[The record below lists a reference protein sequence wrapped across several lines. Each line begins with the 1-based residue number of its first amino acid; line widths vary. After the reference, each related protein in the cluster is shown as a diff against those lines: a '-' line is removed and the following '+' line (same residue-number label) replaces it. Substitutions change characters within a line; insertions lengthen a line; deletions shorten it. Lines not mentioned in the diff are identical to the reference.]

1 MDAIMERIQDVFLT
15 LTEILQDLPYYPYSA
30 IGIGVAI
37 LLLLILLLVMRGR
50 SSKKKTTKS
59 ATPPMVGKGK
69 DRAPVRGLAI
79 DGLRQ
84 SGDIDTK
91 IVEDIKNSP
100 MGRIVLPQEEAP
112 KKPPVDPQLIEQ
124 AVKACQAKYQE
135 MYIEMY
141 IGLGLMSDFERL
153 RTEVSKRLAD
163 GQETYHAISELKLT
177 PEGVVLMQ
185 MASVA
190 GNILQTGEQHIG
202 KGLLGIHGQELH
214 SVYRYALT
222 TMQEK
227 GMATIDETQAKLNY
241 MERKIKE
248 LG

>member
-15 LTEILQDLPYYPYSA
+15 LTETLQSLPYYPYSA
-30 IGIGVAI
+30 IGIGAAI
-37 LLLLILLLVMRGR
+37 LLLLLLLLLMRGR
-50 SSKKKTTKS
+50 SPKKKKKS
-59 ATPPMVGKGK
+59 AAPPMTGRGK
-69 DRAPVRGLAI
+69 DRVPVRGLAV

-84 SGDIDTK
+84 SGDIDEK

-112 KKPPVDPQLIEQ
+112 QKPPVDPQLIEQ

-153 RTEVSKRLAD
+153 RTEVSRRLAD

-227 GMATIDETQAKLNY
+227 GMATVEETQSKLNH
-241 MERKIKE
+241 MERRIKE

>member
-1 MDAIMERIQDVFLT
+1 MDTIVERIQNLFQT
-15 LTEILQDLPYYPYSA
+15 LTEALQGLPYYPYSA
-30 IGIGVAI
+30 AGIGVAI
-37 LLLLILLLVMRGR
+37 LLLLILMLAMRGR
-50 SSKKKTTKS
+50 SKKAKGSRSGGHS
-59 ATPPMVGKGK
+59 ASGKKG
-69 DRAPVRGLAI
+69 APVRGLAV

-84 SGDIDTK
+84 SGDVDAKLID
-91 IVEDIKNSP
+91 DIKNAP
-100 MGRIVLPQEEAP
+100 MGRVVLPQQEEP
-112 KKPPVDPQLIEQ
+112 QKPPVDPRLVEE
-124 AVKACQAKYQE
+124 AVKACQDAYQN

-163 GQETYHAISELKLT
+163 GQETYHAISELKMT

-185 MASVA
+185 IASVA

-202 KGLLGIHGQELH
+202 RGLLGIHGQELY

-227 GMATIDETQAKLNY
+227 GMSTVEETQAKLNY